1 MKRRRML
8 AAVGTAASAGLAG
21 CSGVLGDEEYDVG
34 MTATD
39 FVPEELTVVVGTTV
53 VWKNTSARAHT
64 VTAYEN
70 LIPEEAAYFAS
81 GGYDDEVTARQEW
94 WDDYG
99 GIMESGDTFSHTF
112 EVPGEYG
119 YVCVPHETG
128 GMTGRV
134 YVED

>member
-8 AAVGTAASAGLAG
+8 AAVGTVASAGLAG

-39 FVPEELTVVVGTTV
+39 FVPEELTVEVGTTV

>member
-1 MKRRRML
+1 MKRRRVL
-8 AAVGTAASAGLAG
+8 AAAGTAAVTGLAG
-21 CSGVLGDEEYDVG
+21 CSSVLGDEEYDVG
-34 MTATD
+34 MTATE
-39 FVPEELTVVVGTTV
+39 FVPEELIVEVGTTV

-70 LIPEEAAYFAS
+70 LIPEDADYFAS
-81 GGYDDEVTARQEW
+81 GGYDDELTARQEW

-134 YVED
+134 FVED

>member
-1 MKRRRML
+1 MKRRRFL
-8 AAVGTAASAGLAG
+8 AAVGTAATAGLAG
-21 CSGVLGDEEYDVG
+21 CSGVLGDEEFDVG
-34 MTATD
+34 MTATE
-39 FVPEELTVVVGTTV
+39 FVPEELTVEVGTTV

-64 VTAYEN
+64 VTAYKN
-70 LIPEEAAYFAS
+70 LIPEGAAYFAS
-81 GGYDDEVTARQEW
+81 GGYDDEMTARQEW

-99 GIMESGDTFSHTF
+99 GIMESGDTFSYTF

-134 YVED
+134 FVKG

>member
-1 MKRRRML
+1 MKRRRFL
-8 AAVGTAASAGLAG
+8 AAAAVPTAAGLAG
-21 CSGVLGDEEYDVG
+21 CSGVLGNEEYDVG
-34 MTATD
+34 MTATE
-39 FVPEELTVVVGTTV
+39 FVPEELTVEVGTTV

-70 LIPEEAAYFAS
+70 LIPERAEYFAS
-81 GGYDDEVTARQEW
+81 GGYDDEMTARQEW

-99 GIMESGDTFSHTF
+99 GIMESGDTFSYTF

>member
-1 MKRRRML
+1 MKRRRFL
-8 AAVGTAASAGLAG
+8 AAVGTAAATGIAG

-34 MTATD
+34 MTATE
-39 FVPEELTVVVGTTV
+39 FVPEELTVEVGTTV

-70 LIPEEAAYFAS
+70 LIPEDADYFAS
-81 GGYDDEVTARQEW
+81 GGYDDELTARQEW

-134 YVED
+134 FVED